1 MNIQL
6 ILVIIC
12 VAIAAFFIC
21 RRFLRAVKSKA
32 CPGCS
37 KTNCCDPTACPEQKQ
52 LEELRPRPD
61 GKTDSRFSKNVK
73 DS

>member
-6 ILVIIC
+6 VIVIIC
-12 VAIAAFFIC
+12 VAVAALFMG

-37 KTNCCDPTACPEQKQ
+37 KTNCCDPAACPEQKQ
-52 LEELRPRPD
+52 IEELRPR
-61 GKTDSRFSKNVK
+61 R
-73 DS
+73 